1 MTVALNTSVS
11 LQEAAMSELL
21 QAKLDRTLKFHR
33 EHRLGDEANA
43 ERTIDDQY
51 LKRKRK
57 AERFCTE
64 VRSVIQE
71 VAARANSY
79 FAIGHAGL
87 ELRDVSGYYTGPLY
101 PGGSGCNPLA
111 YELRV
116 NGLEAG
122 GALIVELAPDGTI
135 EAFLAALRPLV
146 PGDRAEKINLE
157 WGPVALDGFDA
168 DAASDILA
176 RYMTAVSSRCG
187 LDLAQVSALRVFARG
202 VGEGAA

>member
-1 MTVALNTSVS
+1 
-11 LQEAAMSELL
+11 MSEPS
-21 QAKLDRTLKFHR
+21 QERHDQDRTLTFHCDR
-33 EHRLGDEANA
+33 RLGDEANA
-43 ERTIDDQY
+43 ERTIDDQH
-51 LKRKRK
+51 LKRKYE

-64 VRSVIQE
+64 VRSVIQK

-79 FAIGHAGL
+79 FARGHAGL

-122 GALIVELAPDGTI
+122 GALILKLAPDGTI
-135 EAFLAALRPLV
+135 EAFLDALRPLV
-146 PGDRAEKINLE
+146 PGDRTEKINLE
-157 WGPVALDGFDA
+157 WGPVALGGFDA

-187 LDLAQVSALRVFARG
+187 LDLAQVSALRVFARD
-202 VGEGAA
+202 VGEGAT

>member
-1 MTVALNTSVS
+1 
-11 LQEAAMSELL
+11 MSEPLH
-21 QAKLDRTLKFHR
+21 QDRTLTFHR
-33 EHRLGDEANA
+33 ERRLGDEANA
-43 ERTIDDQY
+43 ERTIDDQH
-51 LKRKRK
+51 LKSKHK

-64 VRSVIQE
+64 VRSVIQD

-157 WGPVALDGFDA
+157 WGPIALDGFEA

-187 LDLAQVSALRVFARG
+187 LDLAQV
-202 VGEGAA
+202 

>member
-1 MTVALNTSVS
+1 MSEP
-11 LQEAAMSELL
+11 LQEKHD
-21 QAKLDRTLKFHR
+21 QDRTLTFHCDR
-33 EHRLGDEANA
+33 RLGDEANA
-43 ERTIDDQY
+43 ERTIDDQH
-51 LKRKRK
+51 LKRKHK

-64 VRSVIQE
+64 VRSVIQK

-87 ELRDVSGYYTGPLY
+87 ELRDVSGYYTGPLH

-122 GALIVELAPDGTI
+122 GALILKLAPDGTI
-135 EAFLAALRPLV
+135 EAFLDALHPLV
-146 PGDRAEKINLE
+146 PGDRALE
-157 WGPVALDGFDA
+157 RGPVALDRFDA

-187 LDLAQVSALRVFARG
+187 LDLAQVSALRVFARD
-202 VGEGAA
+202 VGEGAT

>member
-1 MTVALNTSVS
+1 MSEP
-11 LQEAAMSELL
+11 LQERHD
-21 QAKLDRTLKFHR
+21 QDRTLTFHR
-33 EHRLGDEANA
+33 ERRPGDEANA
-43 ERTIDDQY
+43 ERTIDDQH
-51 LKRKRK
+51 LKSKHK

-71 VAARANSY
+71 VVARANRY

-111 YELRV
+111 YQLRA

-135 EAFLAALRPLV
+135 EAFVAALRTLV

-202 VGEGAA
+202 VGEGET

>member
-1 MTVALNTSVS
+1 MSEP
-11 LQEAAMSELL
+11 LQERH
-21 QAKLDRTLKFHR
+21 DRDPTLTFHR
-33 EHRLGDEANA
+33 ERRLDVEANA
-43 ERTIDDQY
+43 ERAIDDQH
-51 LKRKRK
+51 LKSKHK

-71 VAARANSY
+71 VAARANRY
-79 FAIGHAGL
+79 FTIGHAGL
-87 ELRDVSGYYTGPLY
+87 EFRDISGYYTGPLY

-111 YELRV
+111 YGLRV

-135 EAFLAALRPLV
+135 DAFLAALRTLV

-176 RYMTAVSSRCG
+176 RYMTAFSSRCG
-187 LDLAQVSALRVFARG
+187 LDLGAGIGPSRVCERCC
-202 VGEGAA
+202 